1 MTDPRPA
8 AGGYLRFL
16 GQLVAVTVLVA
27 LVGWF
32 PTRRL
37 AGEAG
42 LAALIAG
49 CVVTMLAS
57 AFGAV
62 PIAVARRFAPPGAPA
77 AALGPVLGSMVLRLG
92 ATVFLTWAA
101 TLVGRFPLPPLLLW
115 VAVSYAAQL
124 VIDTRYAVRG
134 GPVHGEM
141 NG

>member
-1 MTDPRPA
+1 MTDLRPA

-42 LAALIAG
+42 LPALVVG

-57 AFGAV
+57 AFGATPV
-62 PIAVARRFAPPGAPA
+62 AVARRFSASPAPGI
-77 AALGPVLGSMVLRLG
+77 ALGPLLGSMVLRLG
-92 ATVFLTWAA
+92 ATVFLTWVAA
-101 TLVGRFPLPPLLLW
+101 LFGRFPLAPLLLW

-124 VIDTRYAVRG
+124 VIDTRYALRG
-134 GPVHGEM
+134 
-141 NG
+141 